1 MSKKIKHVVHEY
13 ADKKKQKASRTLRW
27 IVLLIILAVSTT
39 MGILHQQIRT
49 IRTLNVDQ
57 LCPFGA
63 LESAKQWF
71 TQGTFLP
78 KIALSSFILMFF
90 VLVVTL
96 LFKRS
101 FCGLFCP
108 MGTLQEIFEKMG
120 KWIFKKRYHVKD
132 TIDRPLRWGKIIVL
146 LVFVIWSWIAGV
158 LVIRP
163 YDPWATFHHLT
174 SADLFSEFVIGFII
188 LIGTL
193 LLSALFSRV
202 FCKYLCPLGGFL
214 ALLSPLGLYRINR
227 NDKTCINCKACDKVC
242 PMNIDVS
249 VAQNITDIECI
260 GCNECIHVCPVK
272 DCLTIQTPAKSRITT
287 NGVLAIILGL
297 FIVITGIFTLT
308 GQFKWVQGTL
318 TQQAKE
324 AENKNL
330 TLSPDNITGQM
341 TFQEVS
347 EAFAIPMEA
356 FKIPF
361 GPLTKEEE
369 TIPFK
374 ILKETKPYET
384 EQVKDFVKTFLEGS
398 K

>member
-1 MSKKIKHVVHEY
+1 MSKKTKHIVHEY
-13 ADKKKQKASRTLRW
+13 ANKKQQTTHRTIRFV
-27 IVLLIILAVSTT
+27 VLCIILAISTAL
-39 MGILHQQIRT
+39 GILHQKIPT
-49 IRTLNVDQ
+49 ANVDQ

-63 LESAKQWF
+63 IESARQWF
-71 TQGTFLP
+71 MQGTFLP
-78 KIALSSFILMFF
+78 KIAISSFILMLF
-90 VLVVTL
+90 VLLVTL

-108 MGTLQEIFEKMG
+108 MGTLQEIFEKIG
-120 KWIFKKRYHVKD
+120 RWLFKKRFHVKD
-132 TIDRPLRWGKIIVL
+132 TIDRPLRWGKVIVL
-146 LVFVIWSWIAGV
+146 LVFVIWSWIAGI

-163 YDPWATFHHLT
+163 YDPWATYHHLT
-174 SADLFSEFVIGFII
+174 SSDLFSGFVIGFII

-227 NDKTCINCKACDKVC
+227 NDKVCINCKACDKAC
-242 PMNIDVS
+242 AMNIDVS
-249 VAQNITDIECI
+249 VTQNVTDIECI

-272 DCLTIQTPAKSRITT
+272 DCLTIQTPSKSNITT
-287 NGVLAIILGL
+287 SSVLAIILGL

-318 TQQAKE
+318 VEQATE
-324 AENKNL
+324 AEKKNVE
-330 TLSPDNITGQM
+330 LSPDNITGQM

-347 EAFAIPMEA
+347 EAFNIPMEA

-369 TIPFK
+369 TTPFK
-374 ILKETKPYET
+374 VLKETKPYET
-384 EQVKDFVKTFLEGS
+384 EQVREFVKTFLEGS